1 MEVALM
7 LKLNLGHYKN
17 GD

>member
-1 MEVALM
+1 M